1 MPAAPSRNTNTQT
14 SRTGRRKNFLTL
26 VSSQYVVTL
35 SGAQCSG
42 RGILLAILAAKI
54 TPRQTVED
62 VCTKLLHA
70 DAYSR
75 YKYESLLAN
84 VGLSV
89 ILDVERPRLVLV
101 SSSLFEAAV
110 PGLKHAVPLLE
121 AYKGIVLGTSGEP
134 VAPIKLMLVNR
145 YLTNSRTLCEIRTG
159 ESGLSS
165 RNEAIVREFI
175 MSYSLGSTT
184 VRQLIESPDSAGG
197 GWASITAYTKAM
209 LALTRYGIMLRRSRD
224 DDADLA
230 ANCYAYVV
238 DSRLLARR
246 IPALKKMS
254 GSITG
259 LALF

>member
-1 MPAAPSRNTNTQT
+1 MPAVSSRKTNTRI
-14 SRTGRRKNFLTL
+14 SRTGLRKNVLSL
-26 VSSQYVVTL
+26 VSSQYEVTL
-35 SGAQCSG
+35 SRAQCAG
-42 RGILLAILAAKI
+42 RGILQAILAAKI

-75 YKYESLLAN
+75 YKYQSLLTN

-89 ILDVERPRLVLV
+89 SLDGERPRLVLL

-110 PGLKHAVPLLE
+110 PGLKHAVPLLG
-121 AYKGIVLGTSGEP
+121 AYKGILLGTSGEP
-134 VAPIKLMLVNR
+134 FAPIKLMLVNR
-145 YLTNSRTLCEIRTG
+145 YPKHSGALCEIRTG
-159 ESGLSS
+159 VSGLSS
-165 RNEAIVREFI
+165 RDEAVVREFI

-197 GWASITAYTKAM
+197 GWASVTAFTKAM
-209 LALTRYGIMLRRSRD
+209 LALNRYGIILRYSGED
-224 DDADLA
+224 DLDAPVNYSA
-230 ANCYAYVV
+230 WVV
-238 DSRLLARR
+238 DSKLLARR
-246 IPALKKMS
+246 IPELKKLS